1 MVLWRDIKDSAY
13 IYFVGAAGDQSVFE
27 FLGRLEAQVA
37 TVHIVLQGEREL
49 TIVELLRLDSLLLFE
64 TL

>member
-1 MVLWRDIKDSAY
+1 
-13 IYFVGAAGDQSVFE
+13 VGAAGDQSVFE

-37 TVHIVLQGEREL
+37 TVHIVLQGEGEL